1 MAIATAVTVAVGG
14 ASIVVGAVAALL
26 IHPVFGVRLVPDEP
40 RGVMAA
46 AAAGLTLWVVG
57 LFRRAADAE
66 RPLRARGYSC
76 CAACGY
82 PFDEKTPDATD
93 LRCPECGREFVA
105 GEAREWLRMHPE
117 RYWK

>member
-1 MAIATAVTVAVGG
+1 M
-14 ASIVVGAVAALL
+14 IVV
-26 IHPVFGVRLVPDEP
+26 
-40 RGVMAA
+40 
-46 AAAGLTLWVVG
+46 AAGLLLWIVG
-57 LFRRAADAE
+57 LFRRAGDAE
-66 RPLRARGYSC
+66 RLLDARGFSC

-82 PFDEKTPDATD
+82 PFDERTPDDAA